1 MKHFN
6 LSNGRSDA
14 AGFSLVELMVSVVIG
29 MLALLFATRLIIS
42 GELNK
47 DAAVGGSDSM
57 QNGMLAL
64 YSLSNDAAES
74 GWGINDPM
82 LAGCDTVLTDTSG
95 YVLPSASR
103 GGVNITPLTAVLIQS
118 NGSNPDVIAFS
129 SGTSQS
135 GNGSARLFADYLGG
149 SQFTIDSRNPYTF
162 QTGDVM
168 VIAPLAQGS
177 AQCSLVQLSGFGAA
191 PLNTLQ
197 FNAGTGFRFNPP
209 AGLANVYRQNV
220 SYIYNLGPSTQL
232 HFHTW
237 SVANGVLLLRAAE
250 LAGAESAG
258 VSVTDN
264 VVSIKGQYGFDT
276 RVVAGTYD
284 PNPSG
289 NGMQITSWSATM
301 IDADGDGVV
310 GSPGDYQRIA
320 AVRLAVVARSKT
332 VEKPD
337 SKGQCSATTEQPTVF
352 ASAAPANVAA
362 VPMQVNVA
370 VAGDT
375 QAWQCYRYRVF
386 ENIVPIRNAQWRP

>member
-1 MKHFN
+1 MN
-6 LSNGRSDA
+6 QPNTSMRRG
-14 AGFSLVELMVSVVIG
+14 GFSLVELLVSVVIG

-64 YSLSNDAAES
+64 YSLSNDAGES

-82 LAGCDTVLTDTSG
+82 LAGCDTVLTDGSG
-95 YVLPSASR
+95 YVLPTAAR
-103 GGVNITPLTAVLIQS
+103 GGVNITPLAAVLIQS
-118 NGSNPDVIAFS
+118 NGSNPDVIAFN

-149 SQFTIDSRNPYTF
+149 AQFTIDSRNPYTF
-162 QTGDVM
+162 QIGDVM

-177 AQCSLVQLSGFGAA
+177 VQCSLVQLSGFGAA
-191 PLNTLQ
+191 AANTLL
-197 FNAGTGFRFNPP
+197 FNAGTGFRFNP
-209 AGLANVYRQNV
+209 AGGLANIYRQNV
-220 SYIYNLGPSTQL
+220 SYIYNLGPATQL

-250 LAGAESAG
+250 LPGAERAG

-284 PNPSG
+284 PNPTG
-289 NGMQITSWSATM
+289 NGMQITAWSATM

-337 SKGQCSATTEQPTVF
+337 SKGQCTATAELPTVF
-352 ASAAPANVAA
+352 ASTAPATVAA

-375 QAWQCYRYRVF
+375 LAWQCYRYRVF

>member
-1 MKHFN
+1 M
-6 LSNGRSDA
+6 S
-14 AGFSLVELMVSVVIG
+14 GFSLVELMVSVVIG

-64 YSLSNDAAES
+64 YSLSNDAGES

-82 LAGCDTVLTDTSG
+82 LAGCDTVLSDASG
-95 YVLPSASR
+95 YVLPTATR
-103 GGVNITPLTAVLIQS
+103 GGVTISPLSAVLIQS
-118 NGSNPDVIAFS
+118 NGSNPDVIAFN

-135 GNGSARLFADYLGG
+135 GNGSARLFADYVGG
-149 SQFTIDSRNPYTF
+149 TQFTIDSRNPYTF

-168 VIAPLAQGS
+168 VVAPLAQGS

-191 PLNTLQ
+191 PANTLL
-197 FNAGTGFRFNPP
+197 FTSGTAFRFNPP
-209 AGLANVYRQNV
+209 GGLANVYRQNAA
-220 SYIYNLGPSTQL
+220 YIYNLGPATQL

-250 LAGAESAG
+250 LPGAEQAG

-264 VVSIKGQYGFDT
+264 VVSIKAQYGFDT

-284 PNPSG
+284 PSPTG
-289 NGMQITSWSATM
+289 NGMQITAWSATM

-332 VEKPD
+332 VAKPD
-337 SKGQCSATTEQPTVF
+337 ASGQCTATTEQPTVF
-352 ASAAPANVAA
+352 ASAAPATVAA

>member
-1 MKHFN
+1 MM
-6 LSNGRSDA
+6 LLQTSYPRMRT

-82 LAGCDTVLTDTSG
+82 LAGCDTVLTDASG
-95 YVLPSASR
+95 YALPTAVR
-103 GGVNITPLTAVLIQS
+103 GGVTITPLSAVLIQS
-118 NGSNPDVIAFS
+118 NGSNPDVIAFN

-149 SQFTIDSRNPYTF
+149 TQLTIDSRNPYTF

-177 AQCSLVQLSGFGAA
+177 VQCSLVQLSGFGAA
-191 PLNTLQ
+191 PANTLL
-197 FNAGTGFRFNPP
+197 FNGATSFRFNPP
-209 AGLANVYRQNV
+209 GGLANVYRQNV
-220 SYIYNLGPSTQL
+220 SYVYNLGPATQL

-250 LAGAESAG
+250 LPGAERAG

-264 VVSIKGQYGFDT
+264 VVSIKAQYGFDT

-284 PNPSG
+284 PTPSG
-289 NGMQITSWSATM
+289 NGMQITAWSASM

-332 VEKPD
+332 VEKPNAA
-337 SKGQCSATTEQPTVF
+337 GQCTATTEQPTVF
-352 ASAAPANVAA
+352 ASAAPATVAA
-362 VPMQVNVA
+362 VPIQVNVA

-386 ENIVPIRNAQWRP
+386 ENIVPVRNAQWRP